1 MRDSSSDLTYL
12 HAMVHGHVQGVFF
25 RAFVQQHA
33 NSLGLTGY
41 VRNVRQTS
49 AVEVEA
55 EGERSG
61 LEKLL
66 ELLHQGPEGAVV
78 DRVELRWGEYGGGF
92 SGFSIRH

>member
-1 MRDSSSDLTYL
+1 MNNSDSVLASL
-12 HAMVHGHVQGVFF
+12 HIMVYGHVQGVFF

-33 NSLGLTGY
+33 NYLGLTGY

-49 AVEVEA
+49 AVEVEV

-61 LEKLL
+61 LKKLL
-66 ELLHQGPEGAVV
+66 ELLHQGPEGAAV
-78 DRVELRWGEYGGGF
+78 DRVEFRWGEYGGEF

>member
-1 MRDSSSDLTYL
+1 MSDSDSALASL
-12 HAMVHGHVQGVFF
+12 HAVVHGHVQEVFF
-25 RAFVQQHA
+25 RAFVQQYA
-33 NSLGLTGY
+33 NSLRLTGY
-41 VRNVRQTS
+41 VRNVRQTG

-55 EGERSG
+55 EGKRSG

-78 DRVELRWGEYGGGF
+78 DRVELRWGEYGGEF